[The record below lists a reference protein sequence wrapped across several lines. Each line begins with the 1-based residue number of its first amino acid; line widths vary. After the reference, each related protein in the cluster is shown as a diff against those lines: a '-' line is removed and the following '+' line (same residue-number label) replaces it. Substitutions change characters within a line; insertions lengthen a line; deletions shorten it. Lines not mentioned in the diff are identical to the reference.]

1 MDLGLRNRVAV
12 VAAAS
17 AGLGKA
23 VALELAL
30 EGANVIINARET
42 QLLEATA
49 AEIEKQSGSRVE
61 AVSGDVTKAD
71 DVSRLIGRANEKY
84 SRLDILITNAGG
96 PPGGYFDDFGV
107 DAYRAALELN
117 LLSTV
122 SLCKEAVPLMRKGQ
136 WGRIVA
142 ITSVTA
148 KQPLEN
154 LILSNTAR
162 AGAHG
167 FLKSLSQQ
175 LAADGITVNAVCPG
189 YHFTERLQ
197 ALAKLSAEREGKTIE
212 EICERWAAST
222 SMKRI
227 GDPREFSAAVAFLC
241 SDRASYITGT
251 AVQVDGGAY
260 RGLF

>member
-30 EGANVIINARET
+30 EGANIVINARDSKSLQVT
-42 QLLEATA
+42 AT
-49 AEIEKQSGSRVE
+49 EIERESGLRIE
-61 AVSGDVTKAD
+61 AVSGDVTKAED
-71 DVSRLIGRANEKY
+71 VKNLVSRAKEKFG
-84 SRLDILITNAGG
+84 RLDILVTNAGG
-96 PPGGYFDDFGV
+96 PPGGFFDDFGV
-107 DAYRAALELN
+107 DAYRSALELN

-122 SLCKEAVPLMRKGQ
+122 ALCKEAVPAMREGK

-175 LAADGITVNAVCPG
+175 VAGDGITVNAVCPG
-189 YHFTERLQ
+189 YHFTERLK
-197 ALAKLSAEREGKTIE
+197 ALAHLSAEREGTTVE
-212 EICERWAAST
+212 QICERWAAST

-251 AVQVDGGAY
+251 AIQVDGGAY